1 MARLPDGVHIKRVV
15 NYLRRSREDAER
27 ERRTGEDTIA
37 LQKDLMDRV
46 LREYGL
52 PYDQLIEIGSG
63 ERIDTRPVFSQLLR
77 EIADDRYNC
86 IAVKEISRLTRGDFR
101 DYGLVYELLR
111 QKRIF
116 ILTPYRLYDPKNAN
130 DLRQIRFELFLSREE
145 FETIRERMQGAKYA
159 YARSGKF
166 MGSTP
171 ALGYTANPST
181 QRLMIQEPEADIV
194 RLIFEL
200 YANGRSAKE
209 MSYRAIA
216 TYLTELGIPSPTR
229 RAHWNAQT
237 VKAILQNRVY
247 LGEIR
252 YSTCTSYAAR
262 RLAKPAEEWI
272 VVPRAHPPLISD
284 AQFFAVQ
291 QKIAERAKPSTP
303 GNRQTSE
310 LAGIVRCKRC
320 NRRMVRHVSKG
331 TTSKKNGE
339 KTVRLKEMLICPTKG
354 CACTSY
360 RDVERLLLEALR
372 SIPLPEGGE
381 HWQHFLRTYRAR
393 LDDSPQQPLEERR
406 LRYLQQQRKRLQEQL
421 AAIYR
426 NFELGIYSE
435 QEFTH
440 RRQSVE
446 QERQLLEE
454 KLAAQNAASPDE
466 IHQTERHDETTA
478 SPPWAPG
485 KEHATLLSLYRSLA
499 YAPAQNR
506 LLRFLIDSA
515 SLSVIRKGKRGKPAV
530 LELTISFRP
539 SDLTIA
545 RFPL

>member
-1 MARLPDGVHIKRVV
+1 MAKLPDGVHIMRVV
-15 NYLRRSREDAER
+15 NYLRRSREDADR

-46 LREYGL
+46 LHEYGL

-77 EIADDRYNC
+77 EVADNRYNC

-171 ALGYTANPST
+171 ALGYAANPST

-200 YANGRSAKE
+200 YANGRYAKE

-216 TYLTELGIPSPTR
+216 TYLTGLGIPSPTQLT
-229 RAHWNAQT
+229 HWNAQT

-252 YSTCTSYAAR
+252 YSTCTSYATK

-272 VVPRAHPPLISD
+272 VVPEAHPPLISE
-284 AQFFAVQ
+284 ALFFAVQ

-310 LAGIVRCKRC
+310 LAGIVRCNRC
-320 NRRMVRHVSKG
+320 NCRMVRHVSKG
-331 TTSKKNGE
+331 TTSKKNAE
-339 KTVRLKEMLICPTKG
+339 KTVRVKEMLICPTKG

-372 SIPLPEGGE
+372 SIPLPEGGQ
-381 HWQHFLRTYRAR
+381 HWQHFLRTYRAQ
-393 LDDSPQQPLEERR
+393 LEVSPQQPMEERR
-406 LRYLQQQRKRLQEQL
+406 QRYLQQQRKRLQEQL
-421 AAIYR
+421 EAIYR

-435 QEFTH
+435 HEFSH
-440 RRQSVE
+440 RKQSVE

-454 KLAAQNAASPDE
+454 KLVSLKTADMDE
-466 IHQTERHDETTA
+466 DAPAKSHDGTERQPVW
-478 SPPWAPG
+478 SP
-485 KEHATLLSLYRSLA
+485 EIENATLLSLYRSLA

-530 LELTISFRP
+530 LELAISFRP
-539 SDLTIA
+539 SELTTTH
-545 RFPL
+545 FPL